1 MRKPNAL
8 GLREPLSKPDTS
20 KVTVGLVSNRK
31 SLDRLCREVLAE
43 VAAAHWRIMRE
54 SASSGLRRADL
65 VVWDLQPGSSLPD
78 PASLSGDQG
87 NIFLVHESHVE
98 SLCRWLPIAAAVNIL
113 VEPAEEVVVRK
124 FLERAFRRHLD
135 HSTRSDPRRSE
146 RDELFQT
153 LLLAGFRLREAMSE
167 RVSLFRR
174 TFHDLSAPLT
184 ALNGYCGL
192 LLDQRL
198 GPLTAEQLAI
208 LRHMDHS
215 VARLSSLLSA
225 ALHLSQGTMEPAQ
238 LHVEAG
244 DMTVTVQQAVA
255 EVIPNAAAREVD
267 IRLNIAQPAE
277 ALYFDP
283 VLMEKVLSCLLA
295 NACRFTAAGGAV
307 EVKGYPVQLPSRLGG
322 SHGTGPRT
330 RKSGDGAPGFRIDI
344 LDFGPPIAPEDVAR
358 VFDLSAAYRG
368 GADRSGGGLELAMC
382 KMIVE
387 AHRGRLSVD
396 SGENGTV
403 FSVVMSCGQTEV
415 TAE

>member
-1 MRKPNAL
+1 MRKPDAL
-8 GLREPLSKPDTS
+8 GLREPLSKPGTA
-20 KVTVGLVSNRK
+20 KVTIGLVSKRK

-43 VAAAHWRIMRE
+43 VPAAHWRIMRE
-54 SASSGLRRADL
+54 SAPGGLRRADL
-65 VVWDLQPGSSLPD
+65 VVWDLQSGSSLPD
-78 PASLSGDQG
+78 PAILSGDQG

-113 VEPAEEVVVRK
+113 VEPAEEVVIRK

-146 RDELFQT
+146 RDELFQA
-153 LLLAGFRLREAMSE
+153 LLLAGFRLHESMSE

-174 TFHDLSAPLT
+174 TSHDLSAPLT

-208 LRHMDHS
+208 LHHMEHS

-238 LHVEAG
+238 LRIEAG
-244 DMTVTVQQAVA
+244 DITGTIQQAVN
-255 EVIPNAAAREVD
+255 EVIPSAAARDVD

-277 ALYFDP
+277 VLHFDP
-283 VLMEKVLSCLLA
+283 VLMGKVLFCLLT

-307 EVKGYPVQLPSRLGG
+307 EVKGYPVQLRSGVGG
-322 SHGTGPRT
+322 SHGTGPRP

-344 LDFGPPIAPEDVAR
+344 CDFGPPVPPEDISR

-382 KMIVE
+382 RMIVG

-403 FSVVMSCGQTEV
+403 FSVVMSCGQIEV